1 MSGLR
6 SKEKEKK
13 RKGRGHSPGSGS
25 GAFPC
30 MTSGRKS
37 QQAVLGRR
45 RERGEEREPVVTAAA
60 AKPGLAGSQREFTAG
75 LMGAISGPGFSF
87 FV

>member
-6 SKEKEKK
+6 SKEKVEK

-25 GAFPC
+25 GPSPLHDKWTEQPAGC
-30 MTSGRKS
+30 
-37 QQAVLGRR
+37 ALRR